1 MRRTTESCLRVADEL
16 GAESLALPAFGTGVG
31 GFPLDECARIMVDAV
46 RAYEPQSLR
55 RVVFAVFGDDAR
67 SAFEAGLAA
76 AREYHRGV
84 LGEVLTASVTPFDS
98 DGAVNLTKFRELAA
112 FLVDNGSDGLVV
124 TGTTGESPTLT
135 DDERF
140 ELYSAAVETVGDR
153 ATVVAGTGTYDTR
166 HSVHLTER
174 AHELGVDGFLIV
186 TPYYNKPPPRG
197 IVEHVKA
204 IAAVTD
210 KPIVYYNIPARVVNL
225 VEVETLAE
233 LAEIPNVVAVKQAW
247 DDLDDARRI
256 VDETGLHLYAG
267 DDNLVLPFLEVG
279 GMGGVCVHTH
289 VVGPQVKEQI
299 TSFKQGDAEAARR
312 IDQELEPVYEILKVT
327 VGPIG
332 IKAALNL
339 LGHEV
344 GGLRLP
350 LVEAT
355 DDEQERIRGF
365 LQRLGALEPV
375 SA

>member
-1 MRRTTESCLRVADEL
+1 M
-16 GAESLALPAFGTGVG
+16 
-31 GFPLDECARIMVDAV
+31 
-46 RAYEPQSLR
+46 
-55 RVVFAVFGDDAR
+55 
-67 SAFEAGLAA
+67 
-76 AREYHRGV
+76 

-98 DGAVNLTKFRELAA
+98 DGAVNLPKFRELAS

-140 ELYSAAVETVGDR
+140 TLYDAAVETIGDR

-166 HSVHLTER
+166 HSVHLTQK
-174 AHELGVDGFLIV
+174 AHEVGVDGFLVV

-247 DDLDDARRI
+247 DDLEQARRI
-256 VDETGLHLYAG
+256 VDETGLALYAG
-267 DDNLVLPFLEVG
+267 DDNLILPFLRVG
-279 GMGGVCVHTH
+279 ATGGVCVHTH
-289 VVGPQVKEQI
+289 VVGPQVKEQV
-299 TSFKQGDAEAARR
+299 TRFKAGDAEAADR
-312 IDQELEPVYEILKVT
+312 IDEELQPAYEILRVT

-339 LGHEV
+339 LGHGV
-344 GGLRLP
+344 GALRLP

-355 DDEQERIRGF
+355 EDEQATIRGC
-365 LQRLGALEPV
+365 LERLGALVATP
-375 SA
+375 A

>member
-1 MRRTTESCLRVADEL
+1 
-16 GAESLALPAFGTGVG
+16 
-31 GFPLDECARIMVDAV
+31 
-46 RAYEPQSLR
+46 
-55 RVVFAVFGDDAR
+55 
-67 SAFEAGLAA
+67 
-76 AREYHRGV
+76 V
-84 LGEVLTASVTPFDS
+84 LGEVLTASVTPFDA
-98 DGAVNLTKFRELAA
+98 DGSVSLEKFRELAT
-112 FLVDNGSDGLVV
+112 FLVENGSDGLVV

-135 DDERF
+135 DQERF
-140 ELYSAAVETVGDR
+140 ELYSTAVETIGDR
-153 ATVVAGTGTYDTR
+153 ATVIAGTGTYDTR
-166 HSVHLTER
+166 HSVHLTEK

-210 KPIVYYNIPARVVNL
+210 RPIVYYNIPARVVNL
-225 VEVETLAE
+225 VSVETLAE

-256 VDETGLHLYAG
+256 VDETGLKLYAG
-267 DDNLVLPFLEVG
+267 DDNILLPFLKVG
-279 GMGGVCVHTH
+279 GTGGVCVHTH
-289 VVGPQVKEQI
+289 VVGPQVKEQV
-299 TSFKQGDAEAARR
+299 TRFKAGDVEAAER
-312 IDQELEPVYEILKVT
+312 IEEELQPVYEILKVT

-339 LGHEV
+339 LGHDV

-355 DDEQERIRGF
+355 EDEKTAIRGH
-365 LQRLGALEPV
+365 LERLGALQPV